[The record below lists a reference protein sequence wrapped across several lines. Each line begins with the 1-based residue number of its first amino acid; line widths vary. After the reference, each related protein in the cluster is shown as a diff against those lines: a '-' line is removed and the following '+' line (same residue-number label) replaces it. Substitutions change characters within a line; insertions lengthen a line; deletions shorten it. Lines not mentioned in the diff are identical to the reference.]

1 MSWARRMRRAS
12 RPPVF
17 RAWPR
22 ALLSVRVNTMS
33 LRDIVLYP
41 SDVLSTKAAA
51 VDVVDDDV
59 RQLIDDMVET
69 MYDAPGIGLAAPQ
82 VNVLKR
88 ITVIDAS
95 GAEEPSDLKIF
106 VNPQIVHREG
116 KIIWEEGCLSIPGVY
131 EKVHRA
137 NTVVVQALDRDGKE
151 FELEATELL
160 AVALQHEIDHL
171 DGIVF
176 FDRVSPLKRR
186 MLTKKYKKILLNME
200 REAQDALS

>member
-1 MSWARRMRRAS
+1 M
-12 RPPVF
+12 P
-17 RAWPR
+17 
-22 ALLSVRVNTMS
+22 

-41 SDVLSTKAAA
+41 SDVLSTKAAP
-51 VDVVDDDV
+51 VDVVDDSV
-59 RQLIDDMVET
+59 RQLIDDMIET

-88 ITVIDAS
+88 ITVIDTS
-95 GAEEPSDLKIF
+95 GAEEPSELNVF
-106 VNPQIVHREG
+106 VNPKIVHSEG

-137 NTVVVQALDRDGKE
+137 NTVVVQALDRDGNE
-151 FELEATELL
+151 FELEASELL

-176 FDRVSPLKRR
+176 FDRVSALKRR

-200 REAQDALS
+200 RDALEEDA